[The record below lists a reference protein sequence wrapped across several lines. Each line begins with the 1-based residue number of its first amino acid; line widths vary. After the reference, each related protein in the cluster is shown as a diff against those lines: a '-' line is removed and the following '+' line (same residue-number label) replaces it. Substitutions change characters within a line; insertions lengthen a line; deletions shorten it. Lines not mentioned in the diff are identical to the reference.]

1 MNVRNWIKFIA
12 LGIIWGTSFLW
23 IRIAVKDIGPY
34 LLVFFRI
41 LFAFLGIVAYLLIAR
56 IKITFSW
63 RKLGIFA
70 FLGIFNVTVPFILIS
85 WAEQFI
91 SSGLASVMNSVYP
104 LFTLVLSAIFLPDEG
119 ISWLRTIGLLM
130 GFGGVV
136 VLASAGFGK
145 GDSNGIIPGIIAML
159 VATVGYAVSM
169 VFARKMTVG
178 LEPGEQAA
186 GQTLCALVGVSIA
199 AVLFEPNL
207 RLPAA
212 GITWIAVLWL
222 GLLGTAVAI
231 ILWFSLLNEVGAT
244 RTSLVG
250 YVYPVIA
257 VVLGIIFLDEK
268 FSWRLLIGG
277 LMVVGGV
284 VWVNYLK
291 SSSRP
296 VLIETKN

>member
-1 MNVRNWIKFIA
+1 MTVRNWIKFIA

-23 IRIAVKDIGPY
+23 IRIAVMDVGPY

-41 LFAFLGIVAYLLIAR
+41 LFAFIGIAAYLV
-56 IKITFSW
+56 IKRTRITFSW
-63 RKLGIFA
+63 RKLGVFA

-91 SSGLASVMNSVYP
+91 SSGLASVMNSAYP

-119 ISWLRTIGLLM
+119 ITWLRVVGLLM

-136 VLASAGFGK
+136 VLASAGFGN
-145 GDSNGIIPGIIAML
+145 GDSGGIIPGIIVML
-159 VATVGYAVSM
+159 IATVAYAASM
-169 VFARKMTVG
+169 VFARKMTCG
-178 LEPGEQAA
+178 MEPGEQAA
-186 GQTLCALVGVSIA
+186 GQTTCALVGVSIA
-199 AVLFEPNL
+199 ALIFEPHL
-207 RLPAA
+207 RLPTA
-212 GITWIAVLWL
+212 GITWVAVLWL

-268 FSWRLLIGG
+268 FSWRLL
-277 LMVVGGV
+277 VGGV
-284 VWVNYLK
+284 MVIGGVIWVNYLK
-291 SSSRP
+291 PPPRP
-296 VLIETKN
+296 FLAETRN